1 MCESDG
7 VKVVPGIV
15 LSRVGSANSDY
26 LAFERVYYSRTAE
39 VRGMEETSTCE

>member
-1 MCESDG
+1 MGESDG
-7 VKVVPGIV
+7 EKVVPGIV

-26 LAFERVYYSRTAE
+26 LAFERVYSRTEE